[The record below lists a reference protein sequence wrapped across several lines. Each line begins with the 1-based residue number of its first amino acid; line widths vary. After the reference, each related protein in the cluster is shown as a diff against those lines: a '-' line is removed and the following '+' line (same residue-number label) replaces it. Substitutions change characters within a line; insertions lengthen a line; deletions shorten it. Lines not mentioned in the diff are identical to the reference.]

1 MYGGKNR
8 ISFFTTHVESLSN
21 VKKLYGGCFF
31 PCAGPLVFSMI
42 GCKEKKKVGRM
53 SRFLR
58 LGAFL
63 SVLFFATNVFAAGY
77 TCPSYKRYT
86 SCNEGYYLSSKK
98 AGNSCLAC
106 PDGYTCSGGTSQP
119 EKAAVANVS
128 IVLNKNGGS
137 GTCAGA
143 SGTNKGEVTCTPG
156 NTCTLPSWNSS
167 TCSITNGNKIFK
179 GWSTSSSATTGVTSI
194 TTPNA
199 SVTYYA
205 VWVTPTCSA
214 TNGTCAIT
222 TPSNNAPRAKITCK
236 AGYSQNGGTNTTT
249 SFTVTGSAGA
259 TSVSGTCKARK
270 EITVTF
276 KSGDTVLGTEA
287 RAPGVALPLKDITG
301 WPAPVSSEYGW
312 SLVGLATSVNSTTVA
327 YTNGAEATFEKDTT
341 LYGVWIRPAQFTYIE
356 NGEVKR
362 SNQTQYYYN
371 VSTTSAEVT
380 SLTLPG
386 LISSG
391 YGWSPKGWHDE
402 YGNIL
407 TYVEKTSLAL
417 SPESHS
423 ELSAWYQRTV
433 WLVYNGNGST
443 GGSTASASKTQSYFA
458 RFGTSEISS
467 GGFVLAP
474 NGFTRTGY
482 TFSKWAAG
490 STSGTQYSVNEG
502 FAFPNTAWDSSDSY
516 NMYAIWTLNTYTC
529 AAGKYLNGATCTTC
543 DAGYSCPGGT
553 WTYNGGVQGRT
564 ACGGNTKY
572 SSSGAASCSTV
583 SSGYYTTGGTST
595 TRTGQSQCTGAT
607 YCSSGVKY
615 DCPSGYTANTSNG
628 KTAASQCQISCAAGT
643 RVDSQGGA
651 CKIPSG
657 NWYTTAT
664 QLVNYGN
671 VSTVNYCMAGF
682 SSSST
687 VATGHDE
694 KTDCV
699 QSVAGGKY
707 IPATQIQA
715 RYVKVTTAGST
726 ANAGSHVVEI
736 QAFKTADG
744 TGTNF
749 LYGLG
754 GVSGSN
760 LKAATDGSWAIGNYA
775 SGTMIWDM
783 GTVQM
788 LGSIKFALYTDGRVY
803 HDVTVSVSTDNSNW
817 TTVLGPVEVATSA
830 TSTAVGDLI
839 VLSAVPESCAAGTY
853 KASTSVALGK
863 TSSCGACANWT
874 YSGAG
879 AASCTSCPTV
889 ESGYAK
895 LDSTSTGWTTY
906 TKCVEIASAAPSNC
920 SAGKLQKIPTASGAS
935 TWASATVN
943 SSNPLSA
950 SAGYYVNGTQC
961 TACGGNNYYCEGGTT
976 ARKTVSTGYYTTG
989 GTTTTRTGQSQCTS
1003 GTYCTGGVQN
1013 TCPSGYGASAA
1024 GSDAAADCYMSVAAK
1039 KYVKTANDSTATA
1052 CGTGTYK
1059 AAHTVYYGGTS
1070 TCDSCPSGYD
1080 DGAAVATQGECVIS
1094 VAGGKYIGT
1103 AKSATLSTCAG
1114 GTYKA
1119 SHTVAYGSTSS
1130 CATCS
1135 AGYYCPQGAGSQTAC
1150 GSNAKYSGSGA
1161 AACSDVSSGYYTTG
1175 GTSTT
1180 RTGQTKCEA
1189 GNYCSS
1195 GVKTA
1200 CGGGKWSSAGATSCS
1215 SITAGCYG
1223 TSAGSA
1229 CPAVCGDAQ
1238 YSDAGAAS
1246 CSGCPAD
1253 YKNSGTSASNHA
1265 GSASCKITVDGGYYI
1280 GTAGDNSSNWDKC
1293 AGGTYKASHKVAYG
1307 STSSCATCSAGYYCP
1322 AGASSQTACGGNTK
1336 YSSSGAASCTT
1347 VTSGYYTTGGTSTTR
1362 TGQTKCEAGNY
1373 CSGGVKAACGG
1384 GKYSSAGATSCS
1396 NITAGCYGTSAST
1409 ACPAVCGTNQYSNA
1423 GAASCSSCPTDYK
1436 NSGTEAASHAGSAS
1450 CIITVS
1456 GGYYIG
1462 TAGDNS
1468 SNWDKCAGGTY
1479 KAQHTV
1485 KYGDISSCAT
1495 CSAGYYCP
1503 AGAST
1508 MSACSAL
1515 GGGLYVNSVAGS
1527 DAAGDCYFKT
1537 TGGKYLAN
1545 ATDTAQTTCEAR
1557 YYCPTTTL
1565 YYPNTGGRN
1574 SCPDPTSST
1583 YMEKVAEMGWLT
1595 ERCPTA
1601 TTSNSSLVASK
1612 YQTWANTGLSAIT
1625 QCPASMGVSTPCAH
1639 FNIETARYNSSTG
1652 RYDSDVA
1659 SIYTD
1664 NVKAGY
1670 YLYERYSSTYCDK
1683 GGTLML
1689 MRKAAVC
1696 PKNSYCPGGS
1706 VPRCNSGTYV
1716 TEYGKYAC
1724 TSLGS
1729 FYTTT
1734 ASTGSTASSQC
1745 YGTTTAGK
1753 YIKTQNSSTQETCPA
1768 GSYCPAT
1775 TVYYGKYDTSGGRTA
1790 CPAGTMNASTGST
1803 ASSACKTCAAGTYN
1817 TTTGNTTC
1825 SSCGT
1830 GYYCTG
1836 GSARTQ
1842 CTSTSGWTTT
1852 TSSATSTS
1860 YSACYQTQTPSG
1872 CASGVIKR
1880 SASSISGTTITYGSA
1895 SVSTSLSAKANYYVS
1910 GTSCPVCTGLGSFYT
1925 TSAGGAINSSKCYG
1939 TTTAGKYIKT
1949 QNSSTQ
1955 ETCPAGSYCPATNVF
1970 YGNYDTSGGRTACP
1984 AGTMNASTGSTAS
1997 SACKTCAAGTYNT
2010 TTGNTT
2016 CSSCGTGYYCTGGS
2030 ARTQCTST
2038 SGWTTTTSSA
2048 TSTSYS
2054 ACYQTQTPSGCA
2066 SGVIKRSASSISGTT
2081 ITYGSAS
2088 VSTSLS
2094 AKANYY
2100 VSGTSC
2106 PVCTGLGSFY
2116 TTSAGGAINSSK
2128 CYGTTTAGKYIKTQ
2142 NSSTQ
2147 ETCPAGSYC
2156 PATNVFYGNY
2166 DTSGGRT
2173 ACPSGYGASAA
2184 GSDAA
2189 ADCYMSVAAK
2199 NYVKTAND
2207 SSATACGTG
2216 TYKAAHTVYYGG
2228 TSTCDSCPSGYDDG
2242 AAVATQGECVISVA
2256 GGKYIGTAKSATL
2269 STCAGGTYK
2278 AAHTVAY
2285 GSTSSCATCSAGYY
2299 CPAGASGQT
2308 ACGSNAKYSGSGA
2321 AACSDVS
2328 SGYYTTGGTST
2339 TRTGQTKCEAGNYCS
2354 GGVKTACSTLAS
2366 GFYPNSAA
2374 GSDAAADCYTN
2385 VLRGKYVASV
2395 NATGAT
2401 SCAAGTFKGSHQ
2413 VNYGS
2418 KSSCDACALG
2428 SYSAAGASACTACQS
2443 GKTTS
2448 GTGKSSCDATCEN
2461 NNSYNST
2468 WATATWSDNA
2478 VANLCQIATCAGG
2491 SRYTSVNGAA
2501 AGTLPS
2507 GYTQLAYLEST
2518 GTQAID
2524 TKTVLQT
2531 DNVEFEWTAVDKST
2545 ASYTTLF
2552 GSETSSNP
2560 KYTGI
2565 LHGSNTSR
2573 TLYYGSIPG
2582 KGVGY
2587 SAGAELAR
2595 WKLLLTD
2602 MVRLYKNDVMV
2613 SSELEASSLQK
2624 SLPIAVFA
2632 SNLRGSMGQF
2642 SSVQMYSFKIWDGG
2656 KLVLNLIPAMRDSDG
2671 ALGMYDTVNNRFL
2684 VNAGSGKFVAGP
2696 IILKSQNTCT
2706 QCAAGTYSAGG
2717 TATSCGTCANWTYS
2731 SAGAASCTACLAVE
2745 SGWTKA
2751 SGTGWKS
2758 YASCKETKTGDAISS
2773 NCSAG
2778 VLTKEQSS
2786 ATAWGSATITTA
2798 LQADAGSIVN
2808 GQTCTQCSAGTY
2820 SAGGTATSCG
2830 TCANWTYSSAG
2841 AASCSACL
2849 SVPDAVGGVAWT
2861 KATGTGWTSY
2871 SNCVVSQT
2879 PANCASGSVKRT
2891 QSSATAWGGTTLVST
2906 LKSKAGYYA
2915 STTATA
2921 CTICPVGS
2929 YCPASATSATACA
2942 TGSYTN
2948 ATGKSECTACSA
2960 GKTTTGTGKTSCDAN
2975 CSNATGAHTWATPSW
2990 SANSVANLCTVSKC
3004 NANTYYTATTGNGY
3018 KNTCT
3023 ACGSNSSTSAGNTST
3038 TCTCTTGYTSTGG
3051 VSGATTSTS
3060 GCSLISDIAC
3070 AIGQYLPASSTSCLA
3085 CTAGYYCPSSA
3096 KTYSYSSSIQ
3106 GRKECSAGTYQP
3118 DTGKTSC
3125 TPASKGYYVSGT
3137 AKTAQ
3142 TACTGATYAANTGQ
3156 SSCTA
3161 CPTATNNASKATSYS
3176 YWNNGG
3182 TADHTTVTGC
3192 YVHYSN
3198 DTVDNGSASLY
3209 YCYADTD
3216 AATTGEYGVDGTSK
3230 GCWVYWDKLKCDGG
3244 YYNKN
3249 YSTSSNY
3256 DFTNKTIAKLK
3267 ANACQNVGAGY
3278 WSANDALTR
3287 TACASP
3293 LTTIGYGTAA
3303 NEAEDCG
3310 RKLHAGANV
3319 IYLRSAARTSP
3330 SLRVKV
3336 GNTTFYGA
3344 LSTSLSSPVKV
3355 KNGSTTYSV
3364 VNDWQ

>member
-1 MYGGKNR
+1 M
-8 ISFFTTHVESLSN
+8 
-21 VKKLYGGCFF
+21 
-31 PCAGPLVFSMI
+31 
-42 GCKEKKKVGRM
+42 GRM

-86 SCNEGYYLSSKK
+86 SCNEGYYLSSEK

-179 GWSTSSSATTGVTSI
+179 GWSTSSSATNGVTSI

-259 TSVSGTCKARK
+259 TSVSGTCKIRK

-276 KSGDTVLGTEA
+276 KSGDTVLGTQA
-287 RAPGVALPLKDITG
+287 CLPGVAQPLKDITH

-989 GTTTTRTGQSQCTS
+989 GTTTTRTGQSQCT
-1003 GTYCTGGVQN
+1003 GTTYCSSGVQN
-1013 TCPSGYGASAA
+1013 NCPSGYTYNTSA
-1024 GSDAAADCYMSVAAK
+1024 G
-1039 KYVKTANDSTATA
+1039 KTAASSCTMLVPAAHYLVANASSATA
-1052 CGTGTYK
+1052 CGTGTWNPSHER
-1059 AAHTVYYGGTS
+1059 AYGASSG
-1070 TCDSCPSGYD
+1070 CNSCPSGYD
-1080 DGAAVATQGECVIS
+1080 DGAAASAESGCKIS

-1119 SHTVAYGSTSS
+1119 AHTVAYGSTSS

-1135 AGYYCPQGAGSQTAC
+1135 AGYYCPEGASSQTAC
-1150 GSNAKYSGSGA
+1150 GSNNKYSSTGA
-1161 AACSDVSSGYYTTG
+1161 ASCSTVSSGYYSTG
-1175 GTSTT
+1175 GTATT

-1238 YSDAGAAS
+1238 YSNAGAAS
-1246 CSGCPAD
+1246 CSG
-1253 YKNSGTSASNHA
+1253 
-1265 GSASCKITVDGGYYI
+1265 
-1280 GTAGDNSSNWDKC
+1280 
-1293 AGGTYKASHKVAYG
+1293 
-1307 STSSCATCSAGYYCP
+1307 
-1322 AGASSQTACGGNTK
+1322 
-1336 YSSSGAASCTT
+1336 
-1347 VTSGYYTTGGTSTTR
+1347 
-1362 TGQTKCEAGNY
+1362 
-1373 CSGGVKAACGG
+1373 
-1384 GKYSSAGATSCS
+1384 
-1396 NITAGCYGTSAST
+1396 
-1409 ACPAVCGTNQYSNA
+1409 
-1423 GAASCSSCPTDYK
+1423 CPTDYK

-1485 KYGDISSCAT
+1485 
-1495 CSAGYYCP
+1495 
-1503 AGAST
+1503 
-1508 MSACSAL
+1508 
-1515 GGGLYVNSVAGS
+1515 
-1527 DAAGDCYFKT
+1527 
-1537 TGGKYLAN
+1537 
-1545 ATDTAQTTCEAR
+1545 
-1557 YYCPTTTL
+1557 
-1565 YYPNTGGRN
+1565 
-1574 SCPDPTSST
+1574 
-1583 YMEKVAEMGWLT
+1583 
-1595 ERCPTA
+1595 
-1601 TTSNSSLVASK
+1601 
-1612 YQTWANTGLSAIT
+1612 
-1625 QCPASMGVSTPCAH
+1625 
-1639 FNIETARYNSSTG
+1639 
-1652 RYDSDVA
+1652 
-1659 SIYTD
+1659 
-1664 NVKAGY
+1664 
-1670 YLYERYSSTYCDK
+1670 
-1683 GGTLML
+1683 
-1689 MRKAAVC
+1689 
-1696 PKNSYCPGGS
+1696 
-1706 VPRCNSGTYV
+1706 
-1716 TEYGKYAC
+1716 
-1724 TSLGS
+1724 
-1729 FYTTT
+1729 
-1734 ASTGSTASSQC
+1734 
-1745 YGTTTAGK
+1745 
-1753 YIKTQNSSTQETCPA
+1753 
-1768 GSYCPAT
+1768 
-1775 TVYYGKYDTSGGRTA
+1775 
-1790 CPAGTMNASTGST
+1790 
-1803 ASSACKTCAAGTYN
+1803 
-1817 TTTGNTTC
+1817 
-1825 SSCGT
+1825 
-1830 GYYCTG
+1830 
-1836 GSARTQ
+1836 
-1842 CTSTSGWTTT
+1842 
-1852 TSSATSTS
+1852 
-1860 YSACYQTQTPSG
+1860 
-1872 CASGVIKR
+1872 
-1880 SASSISGTTITYGSA
+1880 
-1895 SVSTSLSAKANYYVS
+1895 
-1910 GTSCPVCTGLGSFYT
+1910 
-1925 TSAGGAINSSKCYG
+1925 
-1939 TTTAGKYIKT
+1939 
-1949 QNSSTQ
+1949 
-1955 ETCPAGSYCPATNVF
+1955 
-1970 YGNYDTSGGRTACP
+1970 
-1984 AGTMNASTGSTAS
+1984 
-1997 SACKTCAAGTYNT
+1997 
-2010 TTGNTT
+2010 
-2016 CSSCGTGYYCTGGS
+2016 
-2030 ARTQCTST
+2030 
-2038 SGWTTTTSSA
+2038 
-2048 TSTSYS
+2048 
-2054 ACYQTQTPSGCA
+2054 
-2066 SGVIKRSASSISGTT
+2066 
-2081 ITYGSAS
+2081 
-2088 VSTSLS
+2088 
-2094 AKANYY
+2094 
-2100 VSGTSC
+2100 
-2106 PVCTGLGSFY
+2106 
-2116 TTSAGGAINSSK
+2116 
-2128 CYGTTTAGKYIKTQ
+2128 
-2142 NSSTQ
+2142 
-2147 ETCPAGSYC
+2147 
-2156 PATNVFYGNY
+2156 
-2166 DTSGGRT
+2166 
-2173 ACPSGYGASAA
+2173 
-2184 GSDAA
+2184 
-2189 ADCYMSVAAK
+2189 
-2199 NYVKTAND
+2199 
-2207 SSATACGTG
+2207 
-2216 TYKAAHTVYYGG
+2216 
-2228 TSTCDSCPSGYDDG
+2228 
-2242 AAVATQGECVISVA
+2242 
-2256 GGKYIGTAKSATL
+2256 
-2269 STCAGGTYK
+2269 
-2278 AAHTVAY
+2278 AY

-2299 CPAGASGQT
+2299 CPAGAGSQT

-2428 SYSAAGASACTACQS
+2428 SYSAAGASACTACQG

-2461 NNSYNST
+2461 NNSYDST

-2671 ALGMYDTVNNRFL
+2671 VLGMYDTVNNRFL

-2731 SAGAASCTACLAVE
+2731 SAGAASC
-2745 SGWTKA
+2745 
-2751 SGTGWKS
+2751 
-2758 YASCKETKTGDAISS
+2758 
-2773 NCSAG
+2773 
-2778 VLTKEQSS
+2778 
-2786 ATAWGSATITTA
+2786 
-2798 LQADAGSIVN
+2798 
-2808 GQTCTQCSAGTY
+2808 
-2820 SAGGTATSCG
+2820 
-2830 TCANWTYSSAG
+2830 
-2841 AASCSACL
+2841 SACL

-2861 KATGTGWTSY
+2861 KASGTGWTSY

-2891 QSSATAWGGTTLVST
+2891 QSSATAWGGTTLVSA

-2915 STTATA
+2915 SATATS
-2921 CTICPVGS
+2921 CTICPAGS

-2942 TGSYTN
+2942 IGSYTN
-2948 ATGKSECTACSA
+2948 ATGKSACTECSA
-2960 GKTTTGTGKTSCDAN
+2960 GKTTTGTGKTSCDAS

-2990 SANSVANLCTVSKC
+2990 SANSVTNLCTVSKC